1 MMIQDKIFFFAQVK
15 NPDQIPVYRLMSGS
29 DIHVNKEILRIY
41 PRTSHEGFVKIVQ
54 VIIKI

>member
-1 MMIQDKIFFFAQVK
+1 MMIQDKIIFLLK
-15 NPDQIPVYRLMSGS
+15 LKIPVKFWCTGKMSGS